1 MLKVGFYTLGCKV
14 SLYETEAISEAF
26 ARAGYEIAPFS
37 EVCDVYVIN
46 TCTVTAESD
55 AKSRKYIRRAIRKNP
70 EAVVIVIGCYSQR
83 SPDEV
88 AAIEGVSAVLG
99 TADKMKCVEIASR
112 LVNEKSA
119 KCKVQSAKLAFSV
132 GEEGPFAKQMV
143 DEVASPFKQRSGRTV
158 VNGVDNTGAV
168 LCLSRSKTGGT
179 EGDGEIA
186 SPSRRGGTEGDG
198 EVLKTEIFVTPLE
211 GAKFE
216 PMCVENAP
224 RTRAYVKIEDGCE
237 CKCTYCA
244 ISGAR
249 GPVRSKRPED
259 VISEVEGL
267 YKSGTLEIVL
277 TGIETGSYGA
287 DFDEKYD
294 LADLMRELDSRHS
307 CERIRLGS
315 MAPELLSERF
325 IEKIKDL
332 KIMVPHFHISMQS
345 GSDNVL
351 RGMKRRYN
359 RTMAL
364 KNIAAIREAMPDVM
378 LTADLMVGFPGESDE
393 DFSDTLRFV
402 REARLLDAHVFA
414 YSRREGTPAADF
426 DCQIPEQIKKIRSQT
441 LINECAA
448 VRDEILSEVIGRG
461 KPLSCILESCNK
473 GIYTSHSDS
482 YIEVRVEGERGLSG
496 SLVSVQ
502 PLRHEGGVIYG
513 KIL

>member
-1 MLKVGFYTLGCKV
+1 MAKVGLYTLGCKV

-26 ARAGYEIAPFS
+26 ADAGYEILPFD

-70 EAVVIVIGCYSQR
+70 DAVVIVIGCYSQR

-88 AAIEGVSAVLG
+88 ASIEGVSAVLG
-99 TADKMKCVEIASR
+99 TADKMKCVEIAEKLLNLKNEAQIPN
-112 LVNEKSA
+112 LVGS
-119 KCKVQSAKLAFSV
+119 L
-132 GEEGPFAKQMV
+132 
-143 DEVASPFKQRSGRTV
+143 D
-158 VNGVDNTGAV
+158 
-168 LCLSRSKTGGT
+168 
-179 EGDGEIA
+179 
-186 SPSRRGGTEGDG
+186 
-198 EVLKTEIFVTPLE
+198 

-216 PMCVENAP
+216 PMCVKNAP

-249 GPVRSKRPED
+249 GPVRSKNPNE

-267 YKSGTLEIVL
+267 YKNGTLEIVL

-294 LADLMRELDSRHS
+294 LADLICELDARHS

-315 MAPELLSERF
+315 MAPELLGEKF
-325 IEKIKDL
+325 IERIANL

-345 GSDNVL
+345 GSSNVL

-359 RTMAL
+359 RGMAL
-364 KNIAAIREAMPDVM
+364 KNIERIREIMPNVM
-378 LTADLMVGFPGESDE
+378 LTADLMVGFPGESEE
-393 DFSDTLRFV
+393 DFLDTLNFV

-414 YSRREGTPAADF
+414 YSKREGTPAADYPN
-426 DCQIPEQIKKIRSQT
+426 QIPENIKRERSAR
-441 LINECAA
+441 LIAECAR
-448 VRDEILSEVIGRG
+448 VRDEVLQSVVDSGE
-461 KPLSCILESCNK
+461 PLSVIMETRK
-473 GIYTSHSDS
+473 GSLHNGHSDS
-482 YIEVRVEGERGLSG
+482 YIEVCAESKNDLRGE
-496 SLVSVQ
+496 LVLVK
-502 PLRHEGGVIYG
+502 PIRHENGKIYG
-513 KIL
+513 KII